1 MEAPT
6 FEFGQ
11 ILFINPTTHVLV
23 VVLLLVLVM
32 AVAMTVGG
40 VTVIA
45 VGIRLNTGIVG
56 QQPTDQAVYR
66 IYRHYYARTHLR
78 SVVVV
83 G

>member
-40 VTVIA
+40 VIVIA

-56 QQPTDQAVYR
+56 QPSFLPVG
-66 IYRHYYARTHLR
+66 IEPEPVPGVGVGGVRHA
-78 SVVVV
+78 